1 MAKASGTRERRHPAE
16 VPQLSRTADGALT
29 PDDITR
35 VLTDASPAWDHL
47 REKLDR
53 FRYCESCDSWRSS
66 VASVNRSR
74 PFRMLDLRLDG
85 PASLSRAGPVGRGLS
100 RPGPR

>member
-1 MAKASGTRERRHPAE
+1 MAKASGTRERRQPGE
-16 VPQLSRTADGALT
+16 VPQLSRTGEGALT

-53 FRYCESCDSWRSS
+53 FRYCESCDSWRSG
-66 VASVNRSR
+66 VAPPTGRSDELECWICGS
-74 PFRMLDLRLDG
+74 PMDPL
-85 PASLSRAGPVGRGLS
+85 
-100 RPGPR
+100 